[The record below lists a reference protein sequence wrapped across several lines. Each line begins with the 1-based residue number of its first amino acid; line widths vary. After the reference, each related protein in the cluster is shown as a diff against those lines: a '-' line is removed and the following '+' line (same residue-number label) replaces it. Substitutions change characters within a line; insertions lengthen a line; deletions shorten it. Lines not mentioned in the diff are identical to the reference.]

1 MADRPP
7 APITIVPVTEVL
19 TGLNILHD
27 NWTLLTPGGQ
37 FINNLL
43 VFQWH
48 AEHRL
53 IANERFCIACNR
65 PYNFAVRNECQE
77 GYHLRCGQCRAT
89 LSVRHDSFF
98 AQGHL
103 PLLKMICLLYCW
115 CMDRITRIMYLNNL
129 LQRYVFYIMCDNL
142 K

>member
-1 MADRPP
+1 MVGRPP
-7 APITIVPVTEVL
+7 APITIVPVADVL
-19 TGLNILHD
+19 TGLDILQD

-43 VFQWH
+43 VLQWL

-53 IANERFCIACNR
+53 IANERFCITCNR
-65 PYNFAVRNECQE
+65 PCNFVARNERQD
-77 GYHLRCGQCRAT
+77 GYHWRCRAT

-103 PLLKMICLLYCW
+103 PLLVVLLVHGSNYQDQVFEQFITVICFLYH
-115 CMDRITRIMYLNNL
+115 
-129 LQRYVFYIMCDNL
+129 V
-142 K
+142 